1 MKRNSIAELITGVA
15 CAVLLIIETPVFSQD
30 LPDAA
35 MNMLAEI
42 KTETCV
48 ICQEK
53 LAKKAFAILE
63 KELRPGKDLSFRD
76 ANRLILKQ
84 GYGAHLLT
92 RQKDQGA
99 KRNNEDM
106 ENRPE
111 VLFRF
116 HTDRNHLA
124 GISRDDYTGKA
135 FAEKLKRLRA
145 GTAFH
150 GTLQLI
156 EFKYGDGTC
165 FNFFQK
171 QNEIVVHCKILSL
184 D

>member
-1 MKRNSIAELITGVA
+1 MNRNSSAVSITGIL
-15 CAVLLIIETPVFSQD
+15 CAVVLIIASPLFSQD

-63 KELRPGKDLSFRD
+63 KELQPGKELTFKD
-76 ANRLILKQ
+76 ANRLFLKQ
-84 GYGAHLLT
+84 GYAAHLLA
-92 RQKDQGA
+92 RQKNQGVNI
-99 KRNNEDM
+99 NNEDM

-111 VLFRF
+111 VSFRF

-124 GISRDDYTGKA
+124 GVSRDDYTGRN
-135 FAEKLKRLRA
+135 FVEKLKRQRA
-145 GTAFH
+145 DAVFH

-171 QNEIVVHCKILSL
+171 QNEIVIHCKILSL